1 MKEVNQNTPAREL
14 DRIREGDQIK
24 VYRGKTGEVERVQ
37 IVCSKGQRQYFYKLK
52 NDGSVFII
60 R

>member
-37 IVCSKGQRQYFYKLK
+37 IVCSKG
-52 NDGSVFII
+52 
-60 R
+60 